1 MRLDKIQSH
10 DFEIKLHAT
19 YRTSAFC
26 ASVVAESAR
35 GINMRG
41 CLNSWMDGTMR
52 RGHKTQLNGT
62 HLEKREGR
70 EDDGNIEVMSCERI
84 GDES

>member
-1 MRLDKIQSH
+1 
-10 DFEIKLHAT
+10 
-19 YRTSAFC
+19 
-26 ASVVAESAR
+26 
-35 GINMRG
+35 
-41 CLNSWMDGTMR
+41 MDGTMR

-84 GDES
+84 GDESQRGRENRDGERERDATETSVCEGRRKVIWGYILG